1 MKRLLAA
8 ILAAGLGLSL
18 AACGKDPEPVVEK
31 TTEDTTVVATSETK
45 PQGWEGSYQ
54 SSDTEE
60 HFTIYDVTDKGFKV
74 EFYHFEEGLLE
85 KFDYDMEYD
94 NEDRTLAS
102 QIGSADDNG
111 GWEYCFAFGGSRI
124 TVTWQ
129 GNMQTYNRT

>member
-1 MKRLLAA
+1 MRKILA
-8 ILAAGLGLSL
+8 ILLAAGLGLSL
-18 AACGKDPEPVVEK
+18 AACGKEPEPVIEK
-31 TTEDTTVVATSETK
+31 TTEDTTVTVTETK

-74 EFYHFEEGLLE
+74 EFYHYDEGLLE

-111 GWEYCFAFGGSRI
+111 GWEYCFAFGGPRI

>member
-1 MKRLLAA
+1 MKRLLATL
-8 ILAAGLGLSL
+8 LASGMALSI
-18 AACGKDPEPVVEK
+18 ASCGNKDSEPVIEK
-31 TTEDTTVVATSETK
+31 TEDTTVTTAETK

-54 SSDTEE
+54 SAQTEE

-94 NEDRTLAS
+94 NADRTLAS
-102 QIGSADDNG
+102 QVGSADDNG

-129 GNMQTYNRT
+129 GNMYTYNRV

>member
-31 TTEDTTVVATSETK
+31 NTEDTIVVATSETK
-45 PQGWEGSYQ
+45 PQGWEGTYQ
-54 SSDTEE
+54 SANTEE

-85 KFDYDMEYD
+85 KFDYDM
-94 NEDRTLAS
+94 
-102 QIGSADDNG
+102 G
-111 GWEYCFAFGGSRI
+111 
-124 TVTWQ
+124 
-129 GNMQTYNRT
+129 

>member
-1 MKRLLAA
+1 MKKVLA
-8 ILAAGLGLSL
+8 ILLTAGLGLSL
-18 AACGKDPEPVVEK
+18 AACGKEPEPVIEK
-31 TTEDTTVVATSETK
+31 TTEDTTVTVTETK

-74 EFYHFEEGLLE
+74 EFYHYEEGLLE

-129 GNMQTYNRT
+129 GNMDTYNRV

>member
-1 MKRLLAA
+1 MKKVLAILLAA
-8 ILAAGLGLSL
+8 SLGLSL
-18 AACGKDPEPVVEK
+18 AACGKEPEPVIEK
-31 TTEDTTVVATSETK
+31 TTEDTTVTVTETK

-74 EFYHFEEGLLE
+74 EFYHYEEGLLE

-111 GWEYCFAFGGSRI
+111 GWEYCFAFGGPRI

-129 GNMQTYNRT
+129 GNMQTYNRI

>member
-1 MKRLLAA
+1 MKRILA
-8 ILAAGLGLSL
+8 ILLMLALALSL
-18 AACGKDPEPVVEK
+18 AACGKEPEPVIEK
-31 TTEDTTVVATSETK
+31 TTEDTTVTATETK

-74 EFYHFEEGLLE
+74 EFYHYEEGLLE

-111 GWEYCFAFGGSRI
+111 GWEYCFAFGGPRI

>member
-1 MKRLLAA
+1 MKKVLA
-8 ILAAGLGLSL
+8 ILLTAGLGLSL
-18 AACGKDPEPVVEK
+18 AACGKEPEPVIEK
-31 TTEDTTVVATSETK
+31 TTEDTTVTVTETK

-74 EFYHFEEGLLE
+74 EFYHYEEGLLE

-111 GWEYCFAFGGSRI
+111 GWEYCFAFGGPRI

-129 GNMQTYNRT
+129 GNMQTYNRI

>member
-1 MKRLLAA
+1 MKKVLAILLAA
-8 ILAAGLGLSL
+8 SLGLSL
-18 AACGKDPEPVVEK
+18 AACGKEPEPVIEK
-31 TTEDTTVVATSETK
+31 TTEDTTVTVTETK

-74 EFYHFEEGLLE
+74 EFYHYEEGLLE

-111 GWEYCFAFGGSRI
+111 VWEYCFAFGGPRI

-129 GNMQTYNRT
+129 GNMQTYNRI

>member
-1 MKRLLAA
+1 MKKILAILLAA
-8 ILAAGLGLSL
+8 GMIMSL
-18 AACGKDPEPVVEK
+18 AACGKEPEPVIEK
-31 TTEDTTVVATSETK
+31 TTEDTTVTVTETK

-74 EFYHFEEGLLE
+74 EFYHYEEGLLE

-111 GWEYCFAFGGSRI
+111 GWEYCFAFGGPRI

>member
-1 MKRLLAA
+1 MKKILA
-8 ILAAGLGLSL
+8 ILLAAGLGLSL
-18 AACGKDPEPVVEK
+18 AACGKESEPVIEK
-31 TTEDTTVVATSETK
+31 TTEDTTVTVTETK

-74 EFYHFEEGLLE
+74 EFYHYEEGLLE

-102 QIGSADDNG
+102 GSADDNG
-111 GWEYCFAFGGSRI
+111 GWEYCFAFGGPRI

>member
-1 MKRLLAA
+1 MKKILAILLAA
-8 ILAAGLGLSL
+8 GMIMSL
-18 AACGKDPEPVVEK
+18 AACGKEPEPVIEK
-31 TTEDTTVVATSETK
+31 TTEDTTVTTTETK

-74 EFYHFEEGLLE
+74 EFYHYEEGLLE

-111 GWEYCFAFGGSRI
+111 GWEYCFAFGGPRI